1 VTRATIAL
9 SLIAVVLAIVAG
21 VGDMGGAAKT
31 ATWLAA
37 LAVGT
42 LALVAAYGVAITW
55 ARRRKRLWG

>member
-1 VTRATIAL
+1 VTRATIL
-9 SLIAVVLAIVAG
+9 FSLLAVALAIVASAA
-21 VGDMGGAAKT
+21 DMDGAAET

-42 LALVAAYGVAITW
+42 LALLAAYGVAITW